1 MDFTRPIA
9 SGVLVAAITAGVQ
22 YMTGAQVDYMLC
34 ATDGGIMAASVV
46 AADIVHL
53 SSFVPSMVSP
63 ALVAGAV
70 YSGGQRLVRNDTNYL
85 VNGAIGAGAD
95 FLTDKLSG

>member
-22 YMTGAQVDYMLC
+22 FMTGRPVDYMVC

-46 AADIVHL
+46 AADVVHINRFIPPIV
-53 SSFVPSMVSP
+53 PP

-70 YSGGQRLVRNDTNYL
+70 YSGGQRLIRNDQNYL
-85 VNGAIGAGAD
+85 MNGAIGAGAD
-95 FLTDKLSG
+95 FLTDQLSG